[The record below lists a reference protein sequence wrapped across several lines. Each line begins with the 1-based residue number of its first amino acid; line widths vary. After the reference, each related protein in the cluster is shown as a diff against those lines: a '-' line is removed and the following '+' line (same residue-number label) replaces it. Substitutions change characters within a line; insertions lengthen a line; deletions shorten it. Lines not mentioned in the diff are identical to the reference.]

1 MHLWMSIE
9 LLAEHRA
16 QDNRRF
22 VLALAD
28 GGRVEAVI
36 YRGDSLCISA
46 QVGCAVGCPFCA
58 SGAQGLDRP
67 LRLEELKA
75 QIEMV
80 QGLLDPQEP
89 GIARVTV
96 SGVGEPLHNQGAVE
110 ALCGWCAQR
119 DLPLSITTSGGPIRH
134 LQRWICEIPHRGL
147 TISVH
152 AGSEAARAQMVPK
165 GPALEALFSSLREGL
180 ANTSNARKK
189 KIALAYLVIA
199 GINDH
204 DAEVDAFIER
214 VQPLG
219 LKTHLYRYNPVPT
232 SDLRGV
238 SMDRYHEIADRIRA
252 QGIQVRRSS
261 QARTRANGGCGTL
274 IAKLRQGE
282 GRRKG
287 LPVLQAEPREC

>member
-1 MHLWMSIE
+1 MQ
-9 LLAEHRA
+9 LLAEHDA

-22 VLALAD
+22 LLGLED

-67 LRLEELKA
+67 LSFAELREQVEVVKSLLE
-75 QIEMV
+75 
-80 QGLLDPQEP
+80 PQDAE
-89 GIARVTV
+89 ILRVTV
-96 SGVGEPLHNQGAVE
+96 SGVGEPLHNQAAVE
-110 ALCGWCAQR
+110 ELCAWCAQQG
-119 DLPLSITTSGGPIRH
+119 LTMSITTSGGPLRY
-134 LQRWICEIPHRGL
+134 LERWIMDIPHRGL

-152 AGSEAARAQMVPK
+152 AGTQGVREVMVPR
-165 GPALEALFSSLREGL
+165 GPSLDALFETLAQSLGKI
-180 ANTSNARKK
+180 TNARKK
-189 KIALAYLVIA
+189 KIALAYLVIK

-204 DAEVDAFIER
+204 DEEIDAFIAR

-232 SDLRGV
+232 SDLAGV
-238 SMDRYHEIADRIRA
+238 TMERYYEIADRIRA

-274 IAKLRQGE
+274 VAKLRN
-282 GRRKG
+282 RKKSSS
-287 LPVLQAEPREC
+287 LPVVGSPI